1 MKNVVFARQVEA
13 DVEHCF
19 SIEPDL
25 DWKWEAVGARE
36 KAEAEERVNYADR
49 HN

>member
-1 MKNVVFARQVEA
+1 MVFARQIEA
-13 DVEHCF
+13 QVEHCF
-19 SIEPDL
+19 GIEPDL

-36 KAEAEERVNYADR
+36 KTKAEERVDYANR